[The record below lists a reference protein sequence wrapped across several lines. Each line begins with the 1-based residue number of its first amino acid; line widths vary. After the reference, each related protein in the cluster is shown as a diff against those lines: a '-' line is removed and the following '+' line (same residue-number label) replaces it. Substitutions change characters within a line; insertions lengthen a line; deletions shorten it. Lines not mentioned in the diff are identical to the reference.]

1 MRQKHILVIQ
11 LNQYYQQYGR
21 QKQDVIYRRTIL
33 SELKKRDQDFP
44 LDDHDA
50 ILDDVLRFLV
60 WSFLVVIVATW
71 LWRQY
76 YKHAGDPCSK
86 LPLPPGSMGFP
97 LVGETLSLITKGS
110 DYYLSRREQ
119 YGHVYK
125 THLLGQPTIRIIGAD
140 NVRHML
146 MGEHTTVESSYPK
159 SLKRLLGPGGLLSA
173 TPESHRI
180 RKKLLLKAL
189 APAALH
195 GHVQSIQKLVRRHIL
210 DWCNKGEQ
218 LGTDICKRLA
228 MSVAAN
234 ILIGFDV
241 DDQKLQ
247 SIINSFKTFTGN
259 LFSLPWELP
268 GSGLS
273 KGLKARKQL
282 IKEIKKRLQTETP
295 HWSLVDELKTLDE
308 TTASLTADEMAD
320 AILELWFAG
329 NDTSSST
336 SNSTLLALGKDDGVR
351 KRIEEELAENGLL
364 NSEDELT
371 FDSLKKLTY
380 VDHVVK
386 EVLRVYPPVGGGFRR
401 VKKTMEIEGF
411 QIPEGWSVIYS
422 IRDTHQT
429 SKLFEDREEFQPERW
444 DEMDKKTRLSGKRF
458 HYIPFG
464 AGARAC
470 PGENFARMFVK
481 IFIVELIKTCKWEL
495 KNKNPKISYFPVTKP
510 SDDLPVTFHLREDKT
525 KSVDFLESRD
535 IFPHNTYRRLI
546 PRFQL

>member
-1 MRQKHILVIQ
+1 MVTARYLVHDKALCKSLISEKSWNVFGV
-11 LNQYYQQYGR
+11 LPKKPNTCELQQR
-21 QKQDVIYRRTIL
+21 AQDLT
-33 SELKKRDQDFP
+33 F
-44 LDDHDA
+44 DDDDG
-50 ILDDVLRFLV
+50 ILDDVSRFVL
-60 WSFLVVIVATW
+60 WSFLAIILATW

-76 YKHAGDPCSK
+76 YRHAGDPRSK

-110 DYYLSRREQ
+110 DYYLSRRKQ
-119 YGHVYK
+119 YGRVYK
-125 THLLGQPTIRIIGAD
+125 THILGQPTIRIIGAD
-140 NVRHML
+140 NVRHIL
-146 MGEHTTVESSYPK
+146 MGEHITVESSWPK
-159 SLKRLLGPGGLLSA
+159 SLKRLMGPGGLLNAS
-173 TPESHRI
+173 PDSHRI
-180 RKKLLLKAL
+180 RKKPLLKAL
-189 APAALH
+189 APAAIQ
-195 GHVQSIQKLVRRHIL
+195 GHVPRIQKLVRSHIL
-210 DWCNKGEQ
+210 DWCNKGEEF
-218 LGTDICKRLA
+218 GTDISKRLA

-241 DDQKLQ
+241 DDQNLQ
-247 SIINSFKTFTGN
+247 SIISSFQTFSGN
-259 LFSLPWELP
+259 LFSLPWKLP

-273 KGLKARKQL
+273 KGLRAREQL
-282 IKEIKKRLQTETP
+282 IKEIKKRLQCETQQ
-295 HWSLVDELKTLDE
+295 WSLVDELKNLDE
-308 TTASLTADEMAD
+308 TAAALTVDEMAD

-401 VKKTMEIEGF
+401 VKKTMEIEGY
-411 QIPEGWSVIYS
+411 QIPEGWSAIYS

-429 SKLFEDREEFQPERW
+429 TKLFEDKEKFQPDRW
-444 DEMDKKTRLSGKRF
+444 NEMDKETRLSGQRF

-470 PGENFARMFVK
+470 PGEKFARMFLK
-481 IFIVELIKTCKWEL
+481 IFIVELIKTCTWEL

-510 SDDLPVTFHLREDKT
+510 SDNLPVTFHLREDLDKDVSGD
-525 KSVDFLESRD
+525 KL
-535 IFPHNTYRRLI
+535 
-546 PRFQL
+546 

>member
-1 MRQKHILVIQ
+1 MAESGLLRFASVSF
-11 LNQYYQQYGR
+11 
-21 QKQDVIYRRTIL
+21 IY
-33 SELKKRDQDFP
+33 SELQQRAQDFF
-44 LDDHDA
+44 DDHDG
-50 ILDDVLRFLV
+50 ILDDVFRLGLF
-60 WSFLVVIVATW
+60 SFLAVPVTTW

-76 YKHAGDPCSK
+76 YQHAKDPRSK

-97 LVGETLSLITKGS
+97 LVGETLSIIAKGS
-110 DYYLSRREQ
+110 DFFLSRREQ

-125 THLLGQPTIRIIGAD
+125 THLLGQATIRIIGAD
-140 NVRHML
+140 NVRHIL
-146 MGEHTTVESSYPK
+146 MGEHITVESSWPK
-159 SLKRLLGPGGLLSA
+159 SLKRLMGPGGLLNA
-173 TPESHRI
+173 TPDSHRI
-180 RKKLLLKAL
+180 RKKLLLQAL
-189 APAALH
+189 APAAIQ
-195 GHVQSIQKLVRRHIL
+195 GHVPRIQKLVRSHIL

-218 LGTDICKRLA
+218 LGTDICKSLA

-241 DDQKLQ
+241 DDQNLQ
-247 SIINSFKTFTGN
+247 SIISSFQTFSGN

-268 GSGLS
+268 RSGLS
-273 KGLKARKQL
+273 KGLKAREQL
-282 IKEIKKRLQTETP
+282 IKEIKKRLQCETQ
-295 HWSLVDELKTLDE
+295 HWSLVDELKNLDE
-308 TTASLTADEMAD
+308 TAATLTADELAD

-336 SNSTLLALGKDDGVR
+336 SNSTLLALGKDDGFR

-386 EVLRVYPPVGGGFRR
+386 EVLRVYPPVGGAFRR

-429 SKLFEDREEFQPERW
+429 TKLFEDREEFQPDRW
-444 DEMDKKTRLSGKRF
+444 NDMDKETREQRF

-470 PGENFARMFVK
+470 PGEKFARMFVK
-481 IFIVELIKTCKWEL
+481 IFIVELIKTCTWEL

-510 SDDLPVTFHLREDKT
+510 SDNLPVTFHLRQDFDKA
-525 KSVDFLESRD
+525 V
-535 IFPHNTYRRLI
+535 
-546 PRFQL
+546 